1 MGKIYQVIAKVSNDQ
16 FVKYNVNNLLSF
28 TTFLDKHY
36 KDWRWFNVYDKKTK
50 VQIASFTKHN
60 RPKLKN
66 TPFIKKC
73 N

>member
-1 MGKIYQVIAKVSNDQ
+1 MSKTYKIIAKISSNK
-16 FVKYNVNNLLSF
+16 FVKYNTGNLILF
-28 TTFLDKHY
+28 TNFLDKHY

-50 VQIASFTKHN
+50 VQISSFTKYN

-66 TPFIKKC
+66 TPSIKKT